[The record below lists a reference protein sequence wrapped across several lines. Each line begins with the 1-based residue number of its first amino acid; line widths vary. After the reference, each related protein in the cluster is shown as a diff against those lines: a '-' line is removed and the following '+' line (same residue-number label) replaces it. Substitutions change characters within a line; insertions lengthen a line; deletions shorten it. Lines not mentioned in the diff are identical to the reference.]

1 MTASMGMKEVAIRR
15 KRTRASSRT
24 FHPLLNSLGQGKGG
38 RRRSRSSSIK
48 SAAFL
53 FLSFPL
59 PFTFRSSIHNILFF
73 LLFVRKRPID
83 PDCSR
88 LSEYDEKK
96 MDHEEKSMPFWVSSR
111 IHVEDEQGRIR
122 YEEPTT
128 EFFLDFPLIVYE
140 STNSRW

>member
-53 FLSFPL
+53 FVPFPL
-59 PFTFRSSIHNILFF
+59 PFTSRSPIHNIFFF

-83 PDCSR
+83 RDCSR

-96 MDHEEKSMPFWVSSR
+96 MDHETKSRSLSGYLPGLTLKMNK
-111 IHVEDEQGRIR
+111 VESGTRNQL
-122 YEEPTT
+122 PN
-128 EFFLDFPLIVYE
+128 FPWILH
-140 STNSRW
+140 